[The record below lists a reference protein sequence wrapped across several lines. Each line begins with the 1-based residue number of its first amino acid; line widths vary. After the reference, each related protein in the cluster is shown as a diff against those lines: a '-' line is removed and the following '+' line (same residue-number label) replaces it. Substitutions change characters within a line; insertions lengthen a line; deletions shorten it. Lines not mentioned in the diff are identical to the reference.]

1 VEISCYN
8 CGNYFEIFS
17 GGFMQLRIK
26 VPLLITLVALITSL
40 SLSLFFYAT
49 ALQSI
54 ENNQKAELNTTVTL
68 IQKYTEEHTK
78 KALSRAEM
86 VASLPSVQ
94 QAFRARD
101 RDQLAQILLPAFVIQ
116 RDRYD
121 VREAHF
127 HLAPAT
133 SFLRLFYLK
142 KYGEDMSSFRETVL
156 ITNQKQEPQ
165 SGVEISRHGLNI
177 RGVVPIADAQ
187 GAIGSFEVGM
197 SFNGVLDAVK
207 QVTGFELG
215 VFIDNDLMTKV
226 ATGLP
231 APESDRVIGGLR
243 NESSTNWSVVR
254 SLVSPD
260 LLRKVNDTT
269 LKLQKID
276 GVAYGIALVQLL
288 DFKGKKIGVVVAGK
302 SFQGLTSQA
311 NAVLINA
318 MVISLFAVIILGGTA
333 TILFNGLLM
342 RPMIAVGN
350 CITSMAIDDV
360 AKPIDDL
367 ASRRDEVGKIA
378 RSLELI
384 QQRLIGLKQDING

>member
-1 VEISCYN
+1 
-8 CGNYFEIFS
+8 
-17 GGFMQLRIK
+17 MQLRIK

-243 NESSTNWSVVR
+243 NESSTNWSLVR

>member
-1 VEISCYN
+1 
-8 CGNYFEIFS
+8 
-17 GGFMQLRIK
+17 MQLRIK

-177 RGVVPIADAQ
+177 RGVVPISDAQ

-215 VFIDNDLMTKV
+215 VFIDNELMTKV

-243 NESSTNWSVVR
+243 NESSTNWSLVR

-276 GVAYGIALVQLL
+276 GVDYGVALLQLL

-302 SFQGLTSQA
+302 SFEGLTSQA

>member
-1 VEISCYN
+1 
-8 CGNYFEIFS
+8 
-17 GGFMQLRIK
+17 MQLRIK

-177 RGVVPIADAQ
+177 RGVVPISDAQ

-276 GVAYGIALVQLL
+276 GVDYGVALLQLL

-302 SFQGLTSQA
+302 SFEGLTSQA